1 MSALIEIGVRQFIVY
16 ECNSFDA
23 DFLAKMANNRHL
35 PCKREAP
42 VKHDDKII
50 IVSQDCDINNE
61 NQIYVECLIL
71 RKTAAS
77 KVRKSKVIEKSKSFE
92 KLLLPL
98 YESAEYGYIIHATEK
113 FSLLKNDFH
122 AQLISKG
129 IRPWM
134 CLSERNQEILMKWIV
149 NKYFRRPFPHKFNQL
164 FCFKYLK
171 DEKDSLFQL
180 FETHSKYINEIYFY
194 ISPFDNEDA
203 DRYFVSITALLH
215 SDCPEEVRDEIDDKI
230 KEDALRIQKDYA
242 EKQEL
247 VMLQTLE
254 SNNQFLED
262 HILEVSDY
270 TIMPDS
276 FFKSAEY
283 QMVPM
288 SVDYFCWKG
297 SEFG

>member
-16 ECNSFDA
+16 ECNLFDA
-23 DFLAKMANNRHL
+23 DFLANMANNRHL
-35 PCKREAP
+35 PCTREMTVNP
-42 VKHDDKII
+42 EDKFVVI
-50 IVSQDCDINNE
+50 SQDCDINNN
-61 NQIYVECLIL
+61 NQIYIECLIL
-71 RKTAAS
+71 RKTKAS
-77 KVRKSKVIEKSKSFE
+77 KVKKSKQIEKSRNFE

-98 YESAEYGYIIHATEK
+98 YESSEHGYIIHATEK
-113 FSLLKNDFH
+113 CSLLKTELLDH
-122 AQLISKG
+122 LKKKG
-129 IRPWM
+129 IKPMM

-180 FETHSKYINEIYFY
+180 FETHSEFINEIYFY
-194 ISPFDNEDA
+194 ISPFNDENA
-203 DRYFVSITALLH
+203 DRYFVSVTALLH
-215 SDCPEEVRDEIDDKI
+215 SDCPEEIRDEIDDRI
-230 KEDALRIQKDYA
+230 KDDAIRIQNDYV
-242 EKQEL
+242 ENQEL
-247 VMLQTLE
+247 VMLQTLDSDSQILAE
-254 SNNQFLED
+254 HL
-262 HILEVSDY
+262 LEVSDY

-276 FFKSAEY
+276 FLKSAEY